1 MIFDISSEHVRT
13 ILRVYFTVIIILIGW
28 IGDSCCGLRARLSV
42 IRNQHVSMHKMTGW
56 LSGFNL
62 FAFSWKLRAV
72 PGGWIGVIMTIV
84 TLLSLTSDLAVAGL
98 VKSVS
103 VPSRCEFG
111 KGLVISN
118 ANTSLVT
125 PSPNGAPV
133 FVSCCFLPLGF
144 ISGTRS
150 RSYGTHQGTMLT
162 SS

>member
-1 MIFDISSEHVRT
+1 
-13 ILRVYFTVIIILIGW
+13 
-28 IGDSCCGLRARLSV
+28 
-42 IRNQHVSMHKMTGW
+42 
-56 LSGFNL
+56 
-62 FAFSWKLRAV
+62 
-72 PGGWIGVIMTIV
+72 MTIV